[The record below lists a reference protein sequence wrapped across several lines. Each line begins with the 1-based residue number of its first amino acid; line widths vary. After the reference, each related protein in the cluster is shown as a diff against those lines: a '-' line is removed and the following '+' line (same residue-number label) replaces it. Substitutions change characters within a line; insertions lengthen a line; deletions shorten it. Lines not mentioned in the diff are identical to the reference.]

1 MSSQKKK
8 IVLQS
13 RPTKQEICHATK
25 NVLNL
30 SLLVFSEDDY
40 CMFMKMD
47 GAPPPSIIVNTAT
60 VATEDTTWRSDLS
73 LQIRKTSGLILK
85 TLSPTPPGP
94 SYKHGHA

>member
-13 RPTKQEICHATK
+13 RPTKQEICHAIK
-25 NVLNL
+25 NVLIL

-47 GAPPPSIIVNTAT
+47 GAATTGAPPRPPP
-60 VATEDTTWRSDLS
+60 LS
-73 LQIRKTSGLILK
+73 SAQRQ
-85 TLSPTPPGP
+85 
-94 SYKHGHA
+94 